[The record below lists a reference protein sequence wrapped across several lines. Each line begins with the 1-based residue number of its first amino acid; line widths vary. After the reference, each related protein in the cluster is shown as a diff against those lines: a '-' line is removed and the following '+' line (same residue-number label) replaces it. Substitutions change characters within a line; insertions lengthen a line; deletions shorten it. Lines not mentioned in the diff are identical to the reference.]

1 MCRSPYCTLFRKQKA
16 STWQT
21 GNVSFR
27 GVFPKV
33 ACKNYWQ
40 CLNILMS
47 DNPALLY
54 QWKMLVS
61 YGSVMSRWKLND
73 ESNTNIMR
81 CCYSLSH
88 LTGQP
93 ALEDNDSHTS
103 LRRTHEHMRTLYET
117 LEPWP
122 PTNLTDN
129 MRRLTYSFGL
139 HLICSTSLREFH
151 LTYPPTCTHTHV
163 LLYIFARHFSLNL
176 GLESESGSLLT
187 PPPSVYKY
195 TTLWVFSRA
204 LLPTDTA

>member
-1 MCRSPYCTLFRKQKA
+1 
-16 STWQT
+16 
-21 GNVSFR
+21 
-27 GVFPKV
+27 
-33 ACKNYWQ
+33 
-40 CLNILMS
+40 MS

-61 YGSVMSRWKLND
+61 YGSVTSRWKLND

-163 LLYIFARHFSLNL
+163 LLYIFARHFSPNL